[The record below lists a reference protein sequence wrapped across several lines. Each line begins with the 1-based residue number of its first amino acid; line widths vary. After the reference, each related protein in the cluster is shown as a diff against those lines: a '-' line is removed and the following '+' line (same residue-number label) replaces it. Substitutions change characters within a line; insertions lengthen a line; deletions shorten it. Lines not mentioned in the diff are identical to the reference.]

1 MSVTWYIKKNAEA
14 AVTLDAAG
22 ISACLLTLRANG
34 VDSLEFTQGAD
45 WLAAPAWPFGTKV
58 SLISRDGE
66 TDTVRFV
73 GTVETIPRQ
82 AQGGGPQA
90 ITYTAYCPAYDL
102 QLCDYSQ
109 QWHYTSDAGVDT
121 VITEPTVV
129 LGENDAGDRLSS
141 GGVIAHV
148 AAYAVTRGV
157 PMSVGTVAAGVTVP
171 LDERDNIRCWDAIV
185 AMLRYTPDYVLWWD
199 YSSGTPALNVTAPAS
214 MDTLSRD
221 VGDAADAAFTP
232 RLDLQVPGILC
243 TFRWRGDYD
252 GQEVKYRSV
261 QTAGDHTA
269 ARRVSLVYDLDGVH
283 AVFISQE
290 VEVEDYPADWTSAA
304 GRTALKARLPQL
316 SQLADGDWSV
326 VSVTRSGSLALPA
339 RLVSGAVPEW
349 TDKDTETETFTAE
362 IRYTAKSTDTSHVLD
377 AGTKKL
383 TFTCVSTD
391 ATSKTYRKMTEYV
404 EPEPVPADMAASLY
418 ASWNRLHYDG
428 RIEFRSQDC
437 DLDLRPGALL
447 SCTGGLAEWET
458 MAAVIQDVA
467 HDLATGTT
475 VVTTGT
481 CGRLE
486 ADNLMAVYRA
496 ARGRRFSYLRL
507 GRDNPDAGD
516 GAAVDGAGLTP
527 NDGADGGAPP
537 VLRTRLGVEAKDAG
551 DRSHLV
557 DIHPA
562 AIAFASAGNA
572 AAQTLQI
579 REMVI
584 PYDDS
589 GTLKAKLCQVLC
601 GAGYGDEMPLGGA
614 RPADPASP
622 ASRGSTTEADL
633 SSSTAF
639 NPASPGGADGLT
651 LIVSLGCY
659 YDHTSGTPVLK
670 DYRVALTWPNAIAPK
685 VSAAYTV
692 NIDTPEY

>member
-1 MSVTWYIKKNAEA
+1 MAITWLIQKDSEA
-14 AVTLDAAG
+14 AVALDAAG
-22 ISACLLTLRANG
+22 VTSCVLTLRANG
-34 VDSLEFTQGAD
+34 VDQLDFTQGED
-45 WLAAPAWPFGTKV
+45 WLASPAWPFGSKV
-58 SLISRDGE
+58 TLISRAGQ
-66 TDTVRFV
+66 TDTIRFV
-73 GTVETIPRQ
+73 GTVESIPRQ
-82 AQGGGPQA
+82 ASGGGPQA
-90 ITYTAYCPAYDL
+90 IRYTALNAAHAL
-102 QLCDYSQ
+102 MLCDYSQ
-109 QWHYTSDAGVDT
+109 EWHYTNSSGVDS

-129 LGENDAGDRLSS
+129 LGEDNSGVRLAS

-148 AAYAVTRGV
+148 AAYAVARGV
-157 PMSVGTVAAGVTVP
+157 PMAVGTVAAGVTVP

-185 AMLRYTPDYVLWWD
+185 AMLRYTPDYVLWFD
-199 YSSGTPALNVTAPAS
+199 YSSGTPTLNVTAPAS
-214 MDTLSRD
+214 MSTLTRD
-221 VGDAADAAFTP
+221 VQDAAEAAFTP

-252 GQEVKYRSV
+252 GREVKYRDT
-261 QTAGDHTA
+261 QTAGNSTHP
-269 ARRVSLVYDLDGVH
+269 RRVSLVYDLDGVH
-283 AVFISQE
+283 AVFISQQ
-290 VEVEDYPADWTSAA
+290 VEVEDYPADWTSSA
-304 GRTALKARLPQL
+304 GKTALKARLPQL
-316 SQLADGDWSV
+316 AQLADGDWSV

-428 RIEFRSQDC
+428 RIEFRAQDC

-447 SCTGGLAEWET
+447 SCTGGLAEWAT

-562 AIAFASAGNA
+562 AIAFADSAHA
-572 AAQTLQI
+572 AAQTVQL
-579 REMVI
+579 REMLI
-584 PYDDS
+584 PYLDS
-589 GTLKAKLCQVLC
+589 GAAKAKLAQVLC
-601 GAGYGDEMPLGGA
+601 GASYGDEIPLGG

-633 SSSTAF
+633 SSSAAF

-692 NIDTPEY
+692 NIDTPDY